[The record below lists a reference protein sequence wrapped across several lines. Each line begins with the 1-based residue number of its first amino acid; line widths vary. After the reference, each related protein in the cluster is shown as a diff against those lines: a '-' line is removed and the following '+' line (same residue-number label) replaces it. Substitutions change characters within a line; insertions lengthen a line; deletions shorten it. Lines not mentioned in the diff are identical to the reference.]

1 MLRVDPRQ
9 RDRLAEIAANL
20 RERISEAR
28 DNGWL
33 GEIEGLR
40 ISLRGAETTLV
51 ALDRESQRAATHLG
65 VPPIGT
71 RRTP

>member
-9 RDRLAEIAANL
+9 RDRLAAIADSL

-28 DNGWL
+28 DNGWH

-40 ISLRGAETTLV
+40 ISLRSAESKLV
-51 ALDRESQRAATHLG
+51 TLDRQTRNAPTHLG
-65 VPPIGT
+65 LPHI
-71 RRTP
+71 TPKD